1 MIAGLIAAGIA
12 LYKNWDK
19 VKEKLS
25 ELWSNVKEKFNAI
38 KETITGAFSKAKEAV
53 TNKVNEIKDSV
64 ANSAVGQA
72 ATKTFSAVK
81 NTVTKFMGAAVD
93 TAKEKLGNMKTAYEE
108 NGGGIKGVVAAGWE
122 GIKGYYTAGFTFVD
136 NLSGGKLTEIKSSF
150 STKLNGALSTVGSVM
165 ESIRAKFSE
174 KMESAKTA
182 VSNAIDRIKGF
193 FNFEWSLPHLKMP
206 HFSISGSFSL
216 NPPSVP
222 SFGVEWYKTGGIMTS
237 PTVFG
242 MNGTRLMVGGEA
254 GAEAILPLA
263 EFYTELNSMLDRKLK
278 AINQNV
284 NAFIEV
290 HNYIDGDEVAS
301 RTTEKVSDNLAI
313 ATKKRR

>member
-1 MIAGLIAAGIA
+1 MAGQRQPTDLVVMKGKKHLTKAEIEAR
-12 LYKNWDK
+12 KNAEVVAPNDK
-19 VKEKLS
+19 VKPPAYLTPEQKKKFRKLS
-25 ELWSNVKEKFNAI
+25 KELLAI
-38 KETITGAFSKAKEAV
+38 KLIANVDCDALARLLIAQDQYIEITDKIRETPL
-53 TNKVNEIKDSV
+53 
-64 ANSAVGQA
+64 
-72 ATKTFSAVK
+72 
-81 NTVTKFMGAAVD
+81 MVD
-93 TAKEKLGNMKTAYEE
+93 VPVY
-108 NGGGIKGVVAAGWE
+108 
-122 GIKGYYTAGFTFVD
+122 
-136 NLSGGKLTEIKSSF
+136 EIKSSF